1 MEAQRDAPSLLQGW
15 TALLAGAMGKALP
28 GDLRWRAVLNVWYDG
43 KSFAEAASDLSA
55 GVDMQV
61 SADWVR
67 AMSDLFDETG
77 DVKSHQGVRP
87 DGTDPPNRI
96 MDTTADRALI
106 DLLLDSPEYQ
116 LVEHHAR
123 FTSVRDWH

>member
-1 MEAQRDAPSLLQGW
+1 
-15 TALLAGAMGKALP
+15 
-28 GDLRWRAVLNVWYDG
+28 
-43 KSFAEAASDLSA
+43 
-55 GVDMQV
+55 VDMQV

-96 MDTTADRALI
+96 MDRRPRPDRPAPRL
-106 DLLLDSPEYQ
+106 
-116 LVEHHAR
+116 AR
-123 FTSVRDWH
+123 VPAR